1 VKVLVLSALRSPIM
15 EFSTVASDKLAS
27 PPDPYARI
35 RQLESI
41 VEELQQAL
49 CKQDEMEQALAE
61 REEQF
66 RDLVENSQDIIY
78 VHTIEGLFTYLS
90 PRVAEVLGYG
100 SGDLIGRDIVS
111 ILHPEDIHRTRIM
124 MQRLVQN
131 GIPINDTALR
141 VRHAEGHW
149 CWISISGSPVR
160 NLLGQIVSFQGI
172 ARDITAQKKA
182 EDQSKEAHI
191 FLNNILDG
199 IPDPIFVKDENHRW
213 IFLNHAFC
221 TMLGESRETL
231 LGRSDDACFPVSVA
245 KAHWERDDEVLRTN
259 VAHICEESYV
269 DQSGQQRFIS
279 VKKTRFCDP
288 IGRRFIIGT
297 IRDLT
302 EHKQSEDALRQ
313 AQIQLIQSEK
323 MSALGLLIAG
333 LAHEIK
339 NPLHCIIGN
348 LPPLN
353 HSIDLLM
360 ELLDRYQLEHNQP
373 TPVLEGLLTTV
384 DLPFLKTDLPKL
396 LGSLQLGAERMD
408 EIVLSL
414 RNFSRSDGTL
424 PMEANIHDGLNST
437 IMILK
442 HRLKGQPDR
451 PAIEI
456 QKVYGNLPVISC
468 FSGQLSQVLM
478 NLLSNAID
486 ALDEKF
492 ANQNLQEKPWIQI
505 ETAQVDAEHIQICIS
520 DNGSGISEA
529 AKHRMGELYFTTKP
543 VGQGTGMGLTISR
556 EILDRHQGKL
566 TWSSSLGEGTT
577 FTIMLPIK

>member
-1 VKVLVLSALRSPIM
+1 VLSALRPPTM
-15 EFSTVASDKLAS
+15 EFSTVTPDKLAS
-27 PPDPYARI
+27 LPDPYERI

-111 ILHPEDIHRTRIM
+111 ILHPEDIHKTRM
-124 MQRLVQN
+124 TMQRLVQN
-131 GIPINDTALR
+131 GTPIHDTALR

-149 CWISISGSPVR
+149 CWLSISGSPVR
-160 NLLGQIVSFQGI
+160 NLIGQIVSFQGI

-182 EDQSKEAHI
+182 EAQSKEAHL

-221 TMLGESRETL
+221 AMLGESRETL
-231 LGRSDDACFPVSVA
+231 LGRSDDAFFPQAVA
-245 KAHWERDDEVLRTN
+245 KIHWEHDDKVFQTD

-269 DQSGQQRFIS
+269 DQSGQRRFIS

-288 IGRRFIIGT
+288 IGRGFIIGT

-396 LGSLQLGAERMD
+396 LGSLQLGADRMD

-414 RNFSRSDGTL
+414 RNFSRSDDTL
-424 PMEANIHDGLNST
+424 PMEANIHDGINST

-456 QKVYGNLPVISC
+456 QQIYSNLPAISC

-492 ANQNLQEKPWIQI
+492 ANQHLQEKPWIQI

-566 TWSSSLGEGTT
+566 TWSSSLGEGAT

>member
-1 VKVLVLSALRSPIM
+1 VLSALSPPTM
-15 EFSTVASDKLAS
+15 EFSIATPDKLAAL
-27 PPDPYARI
+27 PDPYARI

-78 VHTIEGLFTYLS
+78 VHTIEGIFTYLS

-111 ILHPEDIHRTRIM
+111 ILHPEDIHKTRM
-124 MQRLVQN
+124 TMQRLVQN
-131 GIPINDTALR
+131 GIPIHDTALR

-149 CWISISGSPVR
+149 CWLSISGSPVR

-172 ARDITAQKKA
+172 GRDITAQKKA
-182 EDQSKEAHI
+182 EAQSKEAHL

-199 IPDPIFVKDENHRW
+199 IPDPIFVKNEKHRW

-221 TMLGESRETL
+221 AMLGESRETL
-231 LGRSDDACFPVSVA
+231 LGRSDNEFFPQPVA
-245 KAHWERDDEVLRTN
+245 KSHWENDDEVFRTN
-259 VAHICEESYV
+259 VANVYEESYI
-269 DQSGQQRFIS
+269 DQSGQRRFIS
-279 VKKTRFCDP
+279 VKKTQFFDP
-288 IGRRFIIGT
+288 LGRGFIIGT

-360 ELLDRYQLEHNQP
+360 ELLDRYQLEYNQP

-396 LGSLQLGAERMD
+396 LNSLQLGADRMD

-414 RNFSRSDGTL
+414 RNFSRSDDM
-424 PMEANIHDGLNST
+424 PMQANIHDGINST

-451 PAIEI
+451 PVIEI
-456 QKVYGNLPVISC
+456 QTNYSNVPTISC

-492 ANQNLQEKPWIQI
+492 TDQNLQEKPWIQI
-505 ETAQVDAEHIQICIS
+505 ETAQIDAEHIQICIS
-520 DNGSGISEA
+520 DNGAGISET
-529 AKHRMGELYFTTKP
+529 AKRRMGELYFTTKP

-556 EILDRHQGKL
+556 EILDRHRGRL

-577 FTIMLPIK
+577 FTIVLPIQ

>member
-1 VKVLVLSALRSPIM
+1 M
-15 EFSTVASDKLAS
+15 EFSTATPNQVASM
-27 PPDPYARI
+27 PNPYDRI
-35 RQLESI
+35 QQLESI

-49 CKQDEMEQALAE
+49 CQQDGMEQALAE

-78 VHTIEGLFTYLS
+78 VHTIEGIFTYLS
-90 PRVAEVLGYG
+90 PRVSEVLGYASG
-100 SGDLIGRDIVS
+100 SLIGRDIVS
-111 ILHPEDIHRTRIM
+111 ILHPEDIHRTRM
-124 MQRLVQN
+124 TMQRLVQS
-131 GIPINDTALR
+131 GIPITDTALR
-141 VRHAEGHW
+141 VRHAQGHW
-149 CWISISGSPVR
+149 CWLAISGSPVR

-182 EDQSKEAHI
+182 EVQSQEAHL

-199 IPDPIFVKDENHRW
+199 IPDPVFVKDERHRW

-221 TMLGESRETL
+221 KMLGKTRETL
-231 LGRSDDACFPVSVA
+231 LMQSDDSFFLAHVA
-245 KAHWERDDEVLRTN
+245 KMHWENDDEVFKTN
-259 VAHICEESYV
+259 VANIYEETLL
-269 DQSGQQRFIS
+269 DQTGRRRFIS
-279 VKKTRFCDP
+279 VKKTRFCDAM
-288 IGRRFIIGT
+288 GRRFIIGT

-373 TPVLEGLLTTV
+373 TPVLEGLLATV

-396 LGSLQLGAERMD
+396 LTSLQLGADRMD
-408 EIVLSL
+408 EIVQSL
-414 RNFSRSDGTL
+414 RNFSRSDDIL
-424 PMEANIHDGLNST
+424 PLEANIHDGIDGT
-437 IMILK
+437 ILILK
-442 HRLKGQPDR
+442 HRLRAQPDR
-451 PAIEI
+451 ATIDI
-456 QKVYGNLPVISC
+456 QRTYGQLPMISC
-468 FSGQLSQVLM
+468 FSGQLSQVFM

-486 ALDEKF
+486 AIDEKF
-492 ANQNLQEKPWIQI
+492 VAQNLEEKPWLKI
-505 ETAQVDAEHIQICIS
+505 ETAQVNDGYIQVCIS
-520 DNGSGISEA
+520 DNGAGISER
-529 AKHRMGELYFTTKP
+529 AKQRMGEIYFTTKP

-577 FTIMLPIK
+577 FTILLPIALNSLESKT

>member
-1 VKVLVLSALRSPIM
+1 MLSALRPPTM
-15 EFSTVASDKLAS
+15 EFSTATPDKLALLS
-27 PPDPYARI
+27 DPYVRI

-78 VHTIEGLFTYLS
+78 VHTIEGIFTYLS
-90 PRVAEVLGYG
+90 PRVAESLGYD

-111 ILHPEDIHRTRIM
+111 ILHPEDIHKMRM
-124 MQRLVQN
+124 ALQRLVQK
-131 GIPINDTALR
+131 GIPVNDMALR
-141 VRHAEGHW
+141 VRHADGHW
-149 CWISISGSPVR
+149 CWSSISGSPVR
-160 NLLGQIVSFQGI
+160 NSGGQIVSFQGI
-172 ARDITAQKKA
+172 ARDITAQKQA
-182 EDQSKEAHI
+182 EAQSKEAHL

-199 IPDPIFVKDENHRW
+199 IPDAIFVKDEKHRW

-221 TMLGESRETL
+221 TMLGENRETL
-231 LGRSDDACFPVSVA
+231 LGRSDDAFFPQSVA
-245 KAHWERDDEVLRTN
+245 KIHWEHDDEVLRTN
-259 VAHICEESYV
+259 VAHIYEESYV
-269 DQSGQQRFIS
+269 DRSQQQRFIS

-288 IGRRFIIGT
+288 TGRMFIIGT

-353 HSIDLLM
+353 YSIDLLM

-396 LGSLQLGAERMD
+396 LSSVQLGADRMD
-408 EIVLSL
+408 EIVQSL
-414 RNFSRSDGTL
+414 RNFSRSDDHL
-424 PMEANIHDGLNST
+424 PMEANIHDGINST
-437 IMILK
+437 LMILK

-451 PAIEI
+451 PVIEI
-456 QKVYGNLPVISC
+456 HKAYGNLPLISC

-478 NLLSNAID
+478 NLLSNALD

-492 ANQNLQEKPWIQI
+492 TGKNLQERPWIQI
-505 ETAQVDAEHIQICIS
+505 ETARVNTEHIQISIS
-520 DNGSGISEA
+520 DNGAGISDA
-529 AKHRMGELYFTTKP
+529 AKGRMGELYFTTKP
-543 VGQGTGMGLTISR
+543 VGQGTGMGLMISR

-566 TWSSSLGEGTT
+566 TWSSSLGEGST
-577 FTIMLPIK
+577 FTIVLPIK

>member
-1 VKVLVLSALRSPIM
+1 M
-15 EFSTVASDKLAS
+15 EFSTATPDKLALLS
-27 PPDPYARI
+27 DPYVRI

-78 VHTIEGLFTYLS
+78 VHTIEGIFTYLS
-90 PRVAEVLGYG
+90 PRVAESLGYD

-111 ILHPEDIHRTRIM
+111 ILHPEDIHKMRM
-124 MQRLVQN
+124 ALQRLVQK
-131 GIPINDTALR
+131 GIPVNDMALR
-141 VRHAEGHW
+141 VRHADGHW
-149 CWISISGSPVR
+149 CWSSISGSPVR
-160 NLLGQIVSFQGI
+160 NSGGQIVSFQGI
-172 ARDITAQKKA
+172 ARDITAQKQA
-182 EDQSKEAHI
+182 EAQSKEAHL

-199 IPDPIFVKDENHRW
+199 IPDAIFVKDEKHRW

-221 TMLGESRETL
+221 TMLGENRETL
-231 LGRSDDACFPVSVA
+231 LGRSDDAFFPQSVA
-245 KAHWERDDEVLRTN
+245 KIHWEHDDEVLRTN
-259 VAHICEESYV
+259 VAHIYEESYV
-269 DQSGQQRFIS
+269 DRSQQQRFIS

-288 IGRRFIIGT
+288 TGRMFIIGT

-353 HSIDLLM
+353 YSIDLLM

-396 LGSLQLGAERMD
+396 LSSVQLGADRMD
-408 EIVLSL
+408 EIVQSL
-414 RNFSRSDGTL
+414 RNFSRSDDHL
-424 PMEANIHDGLNST
+424 PMEANIHDGINST
-437 IMILK
+437 LMILK

-451 PAIEI
+451 PVIEI
-456 QKVYGNLPVISC
+456 HKAYGNLPLISC

-478 NLLSNAID
+478 NLLSNALD

-492 ANQNLQEKPWIQI
+492 TGKNLQERPWIQI
-505 ETAQVDAEHIQICIS
+505 ETARVNTEHIQISIS
-520 DNGSGISEA
+520 DNGAGISDA
-529 AKHRMGELYFTTKP
+529 AKGRMGELYFTTKP
-543 VGQGTGMGLTISR
+543 VGQGTGMGLMISR

-566 TWSSSLGEGTT
+566 TWSSSLGEGST
-577 FTIMLPIK
+577 FTIVLPIK

>member
-1 VKVLVLSALRSPIM
+1 VLSALRPPTM
-15 EFSTVASDKLAS
+15 EFSTVTPDKLAS
-27 PPDPYARI
+27 LPDPYARI

-49 CKQDEMEQALAE
+49 CNQDEMEQALAE

-78 VHTIEGLFTYLS
+78 VHTIEGIFTYLS
-90 PRVAEVLGYG
+90 PRVAEMLGYD
-100 SGDLIGRDIVS
+100 SGNLIGRDIVS
-111 ILHPEDIHRTRIM
+111 ILHPEDIHRTRMM

-131 GIPINDTALR
+131 GMPIHDTALR

-149 CWISISGSPVR
+149 CWLSISGSPVR
-160 NLLGQIVSFQGI
+160 SLMGQIVSFQGI

-182 EDQSKEAHI
+182 EAQSKEAHL

-199 IPDPIFVKDENHRW
+199 IPDPIFVKDEQHRW

-221 TMLGESRETL
+221 AMLGETRETL
-231 LGRSDDACFPVSVA
+231 LGRSDDACFPVDVA

-396 LGSLQLGAERMD
+396 LGSLQLGADRMD

-414 RNFSRSDGTL
+414 RNFSRSDDTL
-424 PMEANIHDGLNST
+424 PMEANIHDGIDST

-451 PAIEI
+451 PVIEI
-456 QKVYGNLPVISC
+456 QRAYGNLPLISC

-492 ANQNLQEKPWIQI
+492 TGQNLQDKPWIQI

-520 DNGSGISEA
+520 DNGAGISEA

-556 EILDRHQGKL
+556 EILDRHRGKL

-577 FTIMLPIK
+577 FTMMLPIK